1 VGRKAGIVQERRDG
15 GNAREKA
22 LENNAKIVVPAGVD
36 LVAVLGEMAGV
47 VPIVRADVSVK
58 Q

>member
-1 VGRKAGIVQERRDG
+1 M
-15 GNAREKA
+15 EKA

-47 VPIVRADVSVK
+47 VPIVRQGDVSAS
-58 Q
+58 QS